1 MIYDD
6 YRVSFGHKTPL
17 GIMTLFTICILA
29 SGNLGAKIQVFID
42 FDAVFRRNLSE
53 EGIFSLF
60 PASGDM

>member
-1 MIYDD
+1 VIYDD
-6 YRVSFGHKTPL
+6 YRVSFGHETPL

-53 EGIFSLF
+53 DVVFFSF
-60 PASGDM
+60 SCIG

>member
-1 MIYDD
+1 
-6 YRVSFGHKTPL
+6 
-17 GIMTLFTICILA
+17 MTLFTICILA